1 MSKKYSKQSLID
13 AINSAMDSKEA
24 ANFYHVPASTIR
36 RHRRNRSLRS
46 RIGRPSYLSSNEES
60 YFVALLQ
67 LLPDFGFPIT
77 CDVALKLANDYFKSL
92 GLSDN
97 PGKKWLRSFVQR
109 HHEDIKWKKQSK
121 LERAREQSFTEEVR
135 LAWFNLLEN
144 VMIKYGL
151 LDKPCQIFNVDETGF
166 SDQTKGEYVIVKSS
180 QRHVFEANGGTGKHC
195 RTALICVSAGGVVL
209 SPLFLYSGQH
219 LMDAWCAGGP
229 DGAHYGVT
237 AKGWMDTVT
246 FEYWLEYAMRG
257 KVSKNNINHCSSN
270 CNKSDTVPTNVLIPP
285 INFSAAQLS
294 TLPNSSTFSASTIS
308 HSSNDSY
315 NTTTSTYSSFLNS
328 IIIDGHDGLS
338 VHDNATY
345 TDLKPCSL
353 DYSCE
358 LSRSLAVTGSVDQQ
372 ETAKN
377 HQKNLFTTII
387 NNNSP
392 PNPIVAVRQV
402 VNEVLSSYQEK
413 KCTTTTSSKVHRASR
428 LRSTVGL
435 NITDDDFVLL
445 KLKEREEKNNKMKKA
460 RSSKAGKPIKISTN
474 KATNKKS
481 KTTSFSA
488 DTTNKENEIPKDVEV
503 EYGIQ
508 LLQHAINVSQFES
521 MSDSS
526 NEEC

>member
-67 LLPDFGFPIT
+67 LLPDFGFPVT
-77 CDVALKLANDYFKSL
+77 CEVALKLANDYFKSL

-121 LERAREQSFTEEVR
+121 LEQAREQSFTEEVR

-237 AKGWMDTVT
+237 AKGWMDTVM
-246 FEYWLEYAMRG
+246 FEYWLE
-257 KVSKNNINHCSSN
+257 S
-270 CNKSDTVPTNVLIPP
+270 
-285 INFSAAQLS
+285 
-294 TLPNSSTFSASTIS
+294 STIS

-315 NTTTSTYSSFLNS
+315 NTATSTYSSFLNS
-328 IIIDGHDGLS
+328 IIIDGHDDLS

-377 HQKNLFTTII
+377 HQNNLFTTII

-445 KLKEREEKNNKMKKA
+445 KLKEREEKKNKMKKA